1 MDKPVAEL
9 RRLEVA
15 KRRLYEVMLDALVN
29 QEMMN
34 LLIDAGLSPEK
45 FADLL
50 LWAGSPMNLETVEN
64 TEPD

>member
-50 LWAGSPMNLETVEN
+50 LWAGSPMDPEAVEN